1 MINTPYTSLEY
12 LVTTHTNIIDN
23 ESQTSTFFA
32 IFPRI
37 CMTITTVTNR
47 KILPTTLAAAL
58 AGLLMVSGC
67 TKQTEENTDANT
79 EAQAEVQSTE
89 SADTTD
95 LSTTEQADTD
105 RLMDS
110 YANMAHAA
118 YKDSLDTAK
127 LLQAAVEAYVATPT
141 QENLEAAKA
150 AYKVARQP
158 YSQTEVFRFDEGFVT
173 ANDQRAIGSVDGWEG
188 QVNAWPLDEALIDYV
203 SDSYEG
209 EYDSQNNIINSDSI
223 TVGSVEQDTSSIT
236 PELLAE
242 MNEIGGSEANVTTG
256 YHAIEFMLWGQDTN
270 GVSEGAGNR
279 PVTDYATE
287 TGQCTSGDTVN
298 DDASICE
305 RRGEFLTAAAQL
317 LVDDLTAM
325 EAEWQPESENTLR
338 SDLMARKYDNG
349 LRQIMYQMGS
359 LALGELASERMQ
371 VAFVTGST
379 EDEHECFSDLTHL
392 SYANNARGIQ
402 NVFNGSYKTVDG
414 QTVGGYG
421 LKDYLVDTDN
431 KAVAD
436 QLVADFAKVESAF
449 DVLVEKGEKE
459 GIKIDQM
466 IATVGQVSKDGISA
480 EEQNVRRGWV
490 EAGITG
496 LQELTVGIENA
507 AKAVGIDNL
516 DADAGS
522 QF

>member
-1 MINTPYTSLEY
+1 
-12 LVTTHTNIIDN
+12 
-23 ESQTSTFFA
+23 
-32 IFPRI
+32 
-37 CMTITTVTNR
+37 MTITTVTSR

-67 TKQTEENTDANT
+67 TKQTEENTDTNVDT
-79 EAQAEVQSTE
+79 QAEVQNTE
-89 SADTTD
+89 ATDTTK
-95 LSTTEQADTD
+95 LSATEQAHTD
-105 RLMDS
+105 RLIIS

-118 YKDSLDTAK
+118 YKDSLETAK
-127 LLQAAVEAYVATPT
+127 ALQTAVETYVATPT
-141 QENLEAAKA
+141 QANLDAAKA
-150 AYKVARQP
+150 AYKAARQP
-158 YSQTEVFRFDEGFVT
+158 YSQTEIFRFDEGFVT
-173 ANDQRAIGSVDGWEG
+173 ANDERAIGSVDGWEG

-209 EYDSQNNIINSDSI
+209 EYNSQDNIINSDSI
-223 TVGSVEQDTSSIT
+223 TVGSIKQDTSKIT

-270 GVSEGAGNR
+270 GVSAGAGNR
-279 PVTDYATE
+279 PVTDYVTE
-287 TGQCTSGDTVN
+287 AGQCTSGDTVN
-298 DDASICE
+298 EDANICE
-305 RRGEFLTAAAQL
+305 RRGEFLTAATQL

-325 EAEWQPESENTLR
+325 EAQWQPESENTLR
-338 SDLMARKYDNG
+338 SDLIARKYDNG

-402 NVFNGSYKTVDG
+402 NVFNGSYKTVAG
-414 QTVGGYG
+414 KTVGGYG
-421 LKDYLVDTDN
+421 IKNYLVDSGH
-431 KAVAD
+431 KEAAD
-436 QLVADFAKVESAF
+436 KLAADFKKVEDAF
-449 DVLVEKGEKE
+449 NVLVEKGEKE
-459 GIKIDQM
+459 DIKIDQM
-466 IATVGQVSKDGISA
+466 IATVGQASKEGISA
-480 EEQNVRRGWV
+480 EEQNTRRGWI
-490 EAGITG
+490 EAGINS
-496 LQELTVGIENA
+496 LQQLTDGIENA

>member
-1 MINTPYTSLEY
+1 
-12 LVTTHTNIIDN
+12 
-23 ESQTSTFFA
+23 
-32 IFPRI
+32 
-37 CMTITTVTNR
+37 MTITTVTNR
-47 KILPTTLAAAL
+47 KILPTTLAVAL

-67 TKQTEENTDANT
+67 TKKTDEDTATAEAQTEVVSA
-79 EAQAEVQSTE
+79 EAGDSTE
-89 SADTTD
+89 MSAA
-95 LSTTEQADTD
+95 EKAHID
-105 RLMDS
+105 RLAIS

-127 LLQAAVEAYVATPT
+127 VLQTAVDTYVATPT
-141 QENLEAAKA
+141 QANLDAAKA
-150 AYKVARQP
+150 AYKAARQP
-158 YSQTEVFRFDEGFVT
+158 YSQTEIFRFDEGFVT
-173 ANDQRAIGSVDGWEG
+173 ANDKRAINSIDSWEG
-188 QVNAWPLDEALIDYV
+188 QINAWPLDEALIDYV
-203 SDSYEG
+203 SDDYEG
-209 EYDSQNNIINSDSI
+209 EYNSQENIINSDSV
-223 TVGSVEQDTSSIT
+223 TVGSINQDTSTIT

-270 GVSEGAGNR
+270 GVKEGAGNR
-279 PVTDYATE
+279 PVTDYVTE
-287 TGQCTSGDTVN
+287 AGQCTSGDAVN
-298 DDASICE
+298 EDANICE
-305 RRGEFLTAAAQL
+305 RRGEFLKAATQL

-325 EAEWQPESENTLR
+325 EAQWQPETDNTLR
-338 SDLMARKYDNG
+338 SDLLARKYDNG

-402 NVFNGSYKTVDG
+402 NVFNGSYQTVTG
-414 QTVGGYG
+414 KTVGGYG
-421 LKDYLVDTDN
+421 IKEYLIDN
-431 KAVAD
+431 GHVEEAEKLAAE
-436 QLVADFAKVESAF
+436 FSKVEGAF
-449 DVLVEKGEKE
+449 NVIANKGEKE

-466 IATVGQVSKDGISA
+466 IATVGQASQEGISA
-480 EEQNVRRGWV
+480 EEQNIRRGWV
-490 EAGITG
+490 EAGINS
-496 LQELTVGIENA
+496 LQELTAGIENA

>member
-1 MINTPYTSLEY
+1 
-12 LVTTHTNIIDN
+12 
-23 ESQTSTFFA
+23 
-32 IFPRI
+32 
-37 CMTITTVTNR
+37 MTITTVTSR
-47 KILPTTLAAAL
+47 KIFPTTLAAAL

-67 TKQTEENTDANT
+67 TKQASEGTAADAET
-79 EAQAEVQSTE
+79 QTEVQNAESTDNSKL
-89 SADTTD
+89 SAA
-95 LSTTEQADTD
+95 EQAHTD
-105 RLMDS
+105 RLVIS

-118 YKDSLDTAK
+118 YKDSLETAK
-127 LLQAAVEAYVATPT
+127 LLQTAVETYVATPT
-141 QENLEAAKA
+141 QANLDAAKA
-150 AYKVARQP
+150 AYKAARQP

-173 ANDQRAIGSVDGWEG
+173 ANDERAIGSIDSWEG

-209 EYDSQNNIINSDSI
+209 EYNSQDNIVNSDSI
-223 TVGSVEQDTSSIT
+223 TVGSIKQDTSEIT

-270 GVSEGAGNR
+270 GVGAGAGNR
-279 PVTDYATE
+279 PVTDYVTE
-287 TGQCTSGDTVN
+287 AGQCTSGDTVN
-298 DDASICE
+298 EDASICE
-305 RRGEFLTAAAQL
+305 RRGEFLKAATQL

-338 SDLMARKYDNG
+338 SDLLARKYDNG
-349 LRQIMYQMGS
+349 LRQILYQMGS

-402 NVFNGSYKTVDG
+402 NVFNGSYQTVAG
-414 QTVGGYG
+414 KAVGGYG
-421 LKDYLVDTDN
+421 IKNYLVDSGHKD
-431 KAVAD
+431 AAD
-436 QLVADFAKVESAF
+436 KLAADFKKVESAF
-449 DVLVEKGEKE
+449 NVIVEKGEKE
-459 GIKIDQM
+459 GIKVDQM
-466 IATVGQVSKDGISA
+466 IATVGQASKHGVSA
-480 EEQNVRRGWV
+480 EEQNTRRGWI
-490 EAGITG
+490 EAGITS
-496 LQELTVGIENA
+496 LQELTDGIENA

>member
-1 MINTPYTSLEY
+1 
-12 LVTTHTNIIDN
+12 
-23 ESQTSTFFA
+23 
-32 IFPRI
+32 
-37 CMTITTVTNR
+37 MTITTETRR
-47 KILPTTLAAAL
+47 KILPTTLAVAL

-67 TKQTEENTDANT
+67 TKKTEEDTAATETQTEVVSTETGDNT
-79 EAQAEVQSTE
+79 EISAAEK
-89 SADTTD
+89 AHI
-95 LSTTEQADTD
+95 D
-105 RLMDS
+105 RLMIS

-127 LLQAAVEAYVATPT
+127 ALQAAVDTYVATPT
-141 QENLEAAKA
+141 QANLDAAKS
-150 AYKVARQP
+150 AYKAARQP
-158 YSQTEVFRFDEGFVT
+158 YSQTEIFRFDEGFVT
-173 ANDQRAIGSVDGWEG
+173 ANDKRAINSIDSWEG
-188 QVNAWPLDEALIDYV
+188 QINAWPLDEALIDYV
-203 SDSYEG
+203 SDDYEG
-209 EYDSQNNIINSDSI
+209 EYNSQENIINSDSI
-223 TVGSVEQDTSSIT
+223 TVGSTKQDTSTIT
-236 PELLAE
+236 PELLAD

-270 GVSEGAGNR
+270 GVKEGAGNR
-279 PVTDYATE
+279 PVTDYVTE
-287 TGQCTSGDTVN
+287 AGQCTSGDTVN
-298 DDASICE
+298 EDASICE
-305 RRGEFLTAAAQL
+305 RRGEFLKAATQL

-325 EAEWQPESENTLR
+325 EAQWQPDTENTLR

-402 NVFNGSYKTVDG
+402 NVFNGSYQTVAG
-414 QTVGGYG
+414 KTVGGYG
-421 LKDYLVDTDN
+421 VKDYLVDSSHVEEAD
-431 KAVAD
+431 KLAV
-436 QLVADFAKVESAF
+436 DFSKVEGAF
-449 DVLVEKGEKE
+449 NVMVEKGEKE

-466 IATVGQVSKDGISA
+466 IATVGQASQEGVSA
-480 EEQNVRRGWV
+480 EEQNIRRGWV
-490 EAGITG
+490 EAGINS
-496 LQELTVGIENA
+496 LQELTAGIENA

>member
-1 MINTPYTSLEY
+1 
-12 LVTTHTNIIDN
+12 
-23 ESQTSTFFA
+23 
-32 IFPRI
+32 
-37 CMTITTVTNR
+37 MTITTVTNR
-47 KILPTTLAAAL
+47 KILPTTLAVAL

-67 TKQTEENTDANT
+67 TKKTDEDTATAEAQTEVVST
-79 EAQAEVQSTE
+79 EAGDSTE
-89 SADTTD
+89 MSAA
-95 LSTTEQADTD
+95 EKAHID
-105 RLMDS
+105 RLAIS

-127 LLQAAVEAYVATPT
+127 ELQTAVDTYVATPT
-141 QENLEAAKA
+141 QANLDAAKA
-150 AYKVARQP
+150 AYKAARQP
-158 YSQTEVFRFDEGFVT
+158 YSQTEIFRFDEGFVT
-173 ANDQRAIGSVDGWEG
+173 ANDKRAINSIDSWEG
-188 QVNAWPLDEALIDYV
+188 QINAWPLDEALIDYV
-203 SDSYEG
+203 SDDYEG
-209 EYDSQNNIINSDSI
+209 EYNSQENIINSDSV
-223 TVGSVEQDTSSIT
+223 TVGSINQDTSTIT

-270 GVSEGAGNR
+270 GVKEGAGNR
-279 PVTDYATE
+279 PVTDYITE
-287 TGQCTSGDTVN
+287 AGECTSGDTVN
-298 DDASICE
+298 EDASICE
-305 RRGEFLTAAAQL
+305 RRGEFLKAATQL

-325 EAEWQPESENTLR
+325 EAQWQPETDNTLR
-338 SDLMARKYDNG
+338 SDLLARKYDNG

-402 NVFNGSYKTVDG
+402 NVFNGSYQTVAG
-414 QTVGGYG
+414 KTVGGYG
-421 LKDYLVDTDN
+421 IKEYLVDN
-431 KAVAD
+431 GH
-436 QLVADFAKVESAF
+436 VEEAEKLAAEFSNVEGAF
-449 DVLVEKGEKE
+449 NVIANKGEKE

-466 IATVGQVSKDGISA
+466 IATVGQASQEGISA
-480 EEQNVRRGWV
+480 EEQNIRRGWV
-490 EAGITG
+490 EAGINS
-496 LQELTVGIENA
+496 LQELTAGIENA

>member
-1 MINTPYTSLEY
+1 
-12 LVTTHTNIIDN
+12 
-23 ESQTSTFFA
+23 
-32 IFPRI
+32 
-37 CMTITTVTNR
+37 MTITTVTSR

-67 TKQTEENTDANT
+67 TKQTDENTDTNVET
-79 EAQAEVQSTE
+79 QAEVQNTE
-89 SADTTD
+89 ATDTTK
-95 LSTTEQADTD
+95 LSATEQAHTD
-105 RLMDS
+105 RLVIS

-127 LLQAAVEAYVATPT
+127 ALQTAVETYVATPT
-141 QENLEAAKA
+141 QANLDAAKA
-150 AYKVARQP
+150 AYKAARQP
-158 YSQTEVFRFDEGFVT
+158 YSQTEIFRFDEGFVT
-173 ANDQRAIGSVDGWEG
+173 ANDERAIGSIDGWEG

-209 EYDSQNNIINSDSI
+209 EYNSQDNIINSDSI
-223 TVGSVEQDTSSIT
+223 TVGSIKQDTSKIT

-270 GVSEGAGNR
+270 GVSAGSGNR
-279 PVTDYATE
+279 PVTDYVTE
-287 TGQCTSGDTVN
+287 AGQCTSGDMVN
-298 DDASICE
+298 EDANVCE
-305 RRGEFLTAAAQL
+305 RRGEFLTAATQL

-325 EAEWQPESENTLR
+325 EAQWQPESENTLR
-338 SDLMARKYDNG
+338 SDLIARKYDNG

-402 NVFNGSYKTVDG
+402 NVFNGSYKTVAG
-414 QTVGGYG
+414 KTVGGYG
-421 LKDYLVDTDN
+421 VKNYLIDSGH
-431 KAVAD
+431 KEAAD
-436 QLVADFAKVESAF
+436 KLAANFNKVESAF
-449 DVLVEKGEKE
+449 NVLVEKGEKE
-459 GIKIDQM
+459 GIKVDQM
-466 IATVGQVSKDGISA
+466 IATVGQASKEGISA
-480 EEQNVRRGWV
+480 EEQNTRRGWI
-490 EAGITG
+490 EAGINS
-496 LQELTVGIENA
+496 LQELTDGIENA

>member
-1 MINTPYTSLEY
+1 
-12 LVTTHTNIIDN
+12 
-23 ESQTSTFFA
+23 
-32 IFPRI
+32 
-37 CMTITTVTNR
+37 MTITTETRR
-47 KILPTTLAAAL
+47 KILPTTLTVAL

-67 TKQTEENTDANT
+67 TKKTEEDTAATETQTEVVSTETGDNT
-79 EAQAEVQSTE
+79 EISAAEK
-89 SADTTD
+89 AHI
-95 LSTTEQADTD
+95 D
-105 RLMDS
+105 RLMIS

-127 LLQAAVEAYVATPT
+127 ALQAAVDTYVATPT
-141 QENLEAAKA
+141 QANLDAAKA
-150 AYKVARQP
+150 AYKAARQP
-158 YSQTEVFRFDEGFVT
+158 YSQTEIFRFDEGFVT
-173 ANDQRAIGSVDGWEG
+173 ANDKRAINSIDSWEG
-188 QVNAWPLDEALIDYV
+188 QINAWPLDEALIDYV
-203 SDSYEG
+203 SDDYQG
-209 EYDSQNNIINSDSI
+209 EYNSQENIINSDSI
-223 TVGSVEQDTSSIT
+223 TVGSAKQDTSTIT

-270 GVSEGAGNR
+270 GVKEGAGNR
-279 PVTDYATE
+279 PVTDYMTE
-287 TGQCTSGDTVN
+287 AGQCTSGDTVN
-298 DDASICE
+298 EDASICE
-305 RRGEFLTAAAQL
+305 RRGEFLKAATQL

-325 EAEWQPESENTLR
+325 EAQWQPDTENTLR

-402 NVFNGSYKTVDG
+402 NVFNGSYQTVAG
-414 QTVGGYG
+414 KTVGGYG
-421 LKDYLVDTDN
+421 VKDYLVDSGH
-431 KAVAD
+431 VEEAD
-436 QLVADFAKVESAF
+436 KLAADFSKVEGAF
-449 DVLVEKGEKE
+449 NVMVEKGEKE

-466 IATVGQVSKDGISA
+466 IATVGQASQEGVSA
-480 EEQNVRRGWV
+480 EEQNIRRGWV
-490 EAGITG
+490 EAGINS
-496 LQELTVGIENA
+496 LQELTAGIENA

>member
-1 MINTPYTSLEY
+1 
-12 LVTTHTNIIDN
+12 
-23 ESQTSTFFA
+23 
-32 IFPRI
+32 
-37 CMTITTVTNR
+37 MTITTVTNR
-47 KILPTTLAAAL
+47 KILPTTLAVAL

-67 TKQTEENTDANT
+67 TKKTDEDTATADPQTEVVSAETGDNT
-79 EAQAEVQSTE
+79 EMSAAEK
-89 SADTTD
+89 AHI
-95 LSTTEQADTD
+95 D
-105 RLMDS
+105 RLVIS

-127 LLQAAVEAYVATPT
+127 ELQTAVDTYVTTPT
-141 QENLEAAKA
+141 QDNLDAAKD
-150 AYKVARQP
+150 AYKAARQP
-158 YSQTEVFRFDEGFVT
+158 YSQTEIFRFDEGFVT
-173 ANDQRAIGSVDGWEG
+173 ANDKRAINSIDSWEG
-188 QVNAWPLDEALIDYV
+188 QINAWPLDEALIDYV
-203 SDSYEG
+203 SDDYEG
-209 EYDSQNNIINSDSI
+209 EYNSQENIINSDSV
-223 TVGSVEQDTSSIT
+223 TVGSINQDTSTIT

-270 GVSEGAGNR
+270 GVKEGAGNR
-279 PVTDYATE
+279 PVTDYVTE
-287 TGQCTSGDTVN
+287 AGQCTSGDAVN
-298 DDASICE
+298 EDASICE
-305 RRGEFLTAAAQL
+305 RRGEFLKAATQL

-325 EAEWQPESENTLR
+325 EAQWQPETDNTLR
-338 SDLMARKYDNG
+338 SDLLARKYDNG

-402 NVFNGSYKTVDG
+402 NVFNGSYQTVAG
-414 QTVGGYG
+414 KTVGGYG
-421 LKDYLVDTDN
+421 IKEYLVDN
-431 KAVAD
+431 GHVEEAEKLAAE
-436 QLVADFAKVESAF
+436 FSKVEGAF
-449 DVLVEKGEKE
+449 NVIVNKGEKE

-466 IATVGQVSKDGISA
+466 IATVGQASQEGISA
-480 EEQNVRRGWV
+480 EEQNIRRGWV
-490 EAGITG
+490 EAGINS
-496 LQELTVGIENA
+496 LQELTAGIENA

>member
-1 MINTPYTSLEY
+1 
-12 LVTTHTNIIDN
+12 
-23 ESQTSTFFA
+23 
-32 IFPRI
+32 
-37 CMTITTVTNR
+37 MTITTGTSR
-47 KILPTTLAAAL
+47 KIFPTALAAAL

-67 TKQTEENTDANT
+67 TKQTDENAETSAESQT
-79 EAQAEVQSTE
+79 EVQSAE
-89 SADTTD
+89 SADSGELSATD
-95 LSTTEQADTD
+95 QAHTD
-105 RLMDS
+105 RLVIS

-118 YKDSLDTAK
+118 YKDSLETAK
-127 LLQAAVEAYVATPT
+127 ALQKAVETYVETPT
-141 QENLEAAKA
+141 EANLEAAKA
-150 AYKVARQP
+150 AYKTARQP

-173 ANDQRAIGSVDGWEG
+173 ANDKRTIGSVDGWEG

-209 EYDSQNNIINSDSI
+209 EYNSQDNIINSDSI
-223 TVGSVEQDTSSIT
+223 TVGSVKQDTSNIT
-236 PELLAE
+236 PELLAD

-270 GVSEGAGNR
+270 GVSAGAGER
-279 PVTDYATE
+279 PVTDYVTE
-287 TGQCTSGDTVN
+287 AGQCTSGDTVN
-298 DDASICE
+298 EDASICE
-305 RRGEFLTAAAQL
+305 RRGEFLKAAAQL

-402 NVFNGSYKTVDG
+402 NVFNGSYKTVAG
-414 QTVGGYG
+414 KTIGGYG
-421 LKDYLVDTDN
+421 VKNYLIDSGHQE
-431 KAVAD
+431 AAD
-436 QLVADFAKVESAF
+436 KLTADFKKVEDAF
-449 DVLVEKGEKE
+449 NVIVEKGEKE
-459 GIKIDQM
+459 GIKVDQM
-466 IATVGQVSKDGISA
+466 IATVGQASKHDISA
-480 EEQNVRRGWV
+480 EEQNKRRGWI
-490 EAGITG
+490 EAGITS
-496 LQELTVGIENA
+496 LQALTDGIENA